1 MSDQIK
7 CSKSSKPVFK
17 KFCKVCQDAK
27 KSESEYTSHNVR
39 ESKDPKSKTLCP
51 TLLAQEC
58 RHCFRKGHTVK
69 YCLILKKQ
77 QQTAPTSYVG
87 ADKKPRRRE
96 VLNVFMLLESE
107 GEDEEGDEDECEDE
121 EGDECENEEGDEC
134 ENEDEEEKE
143 KEDKIPN
150 SPVLAATIAKPVPQ
164 IPRVIGKS
172 RWLDVVSSSDEEDES
187 DEEK

>member
-1 MSDQIK
+1 
-7 CSKSSKPVFK
+7 
-17 KFCKVCQDAK
+17 
-27 KSESEYTSHNVR
+27 
-39 ESKDPKSKTLCP
+39 
-51 TLLAQEC
+51 
-58 RHCFRKGHTVK
+58 VK

-77 QQTAPTSYVG
+77 QQQSAPTSYVG

-107 GEDEEGDEDECEDE
+107 GEDEDEDENECED
-121 EGDECENEEGDEC
+121 DEGDEC

-150 SPVLAATIAKPVPQ
+150 SPVLAATIAKSVHQ